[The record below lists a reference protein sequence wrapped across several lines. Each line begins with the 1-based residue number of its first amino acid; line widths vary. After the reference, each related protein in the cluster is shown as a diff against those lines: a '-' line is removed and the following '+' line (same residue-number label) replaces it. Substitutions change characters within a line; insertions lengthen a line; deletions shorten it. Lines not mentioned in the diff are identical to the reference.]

1 MNKIKRFFL
10 SLIYPQRCP
19 YCDRL
24 ITYEKIA
31 CDDCKKEFPETYSM
45 NYAKGGFPCC
55 SPFFY
60 KDGFREAVIRF
71 KFHNRRGYSQNLA
84 VVLSDCIKKYYDPGA
99 IDYITYV
106 PMFPLKQRMR
116 GYNQSK
122 LLAGDIGKELGIPFN
137 TFLKK
142 VKDNEPQ
149 HTCTSKAQ
157 RRENVKGVYKTV
169 NTENIK
175 GKTVL
180 IIDDIITT
188 GYTLGECCRVLERK
202 SKAKIIC
209 ATLCA
214 KNDINSG

>member
-1 MNKIKRFFL
+1 MMNKVKRFL
-10 SLIYPQRCP
+10 SAVIFPQRCP
-19 YCDRL
+19 YCNRL
-24 ITYEKIA
+24 ITYEKTA
-31 CDDCKKEFPETYSM
+31 CDNCKKELPETYSV
-45 NYAKGGFPCC
+45 NFAKGGYSCC

-60 KDGFREAVIRF
+60 KGSYREAVIRF
-71 KFHNRRGYSQNLA
+71 KFHNCPSYSQNLA
-84 VVLSDCIKKYYDPGA
+84 VVMASCIKKHYDVSA

-106 PMFPLKQRMR
+106 PMHPLKQHER

-122 LLAGDIGKELGIPFN
+122 LLARDIGKELGIPLK

-142 VKDNEPQ
+142 IKDNDPQ
-149 HTCTSKAQ
+149 HKCSSMAQ
-157 RRENVKGVYKTV
+157 RRENVRGVYKAV

-180 IIDDIITT
+180 IIDDILTT
-188 GYTLGECCRVLERK
+188 GYTLGECSRVLEKK

-214 KNDINSG
+214 KNDINF